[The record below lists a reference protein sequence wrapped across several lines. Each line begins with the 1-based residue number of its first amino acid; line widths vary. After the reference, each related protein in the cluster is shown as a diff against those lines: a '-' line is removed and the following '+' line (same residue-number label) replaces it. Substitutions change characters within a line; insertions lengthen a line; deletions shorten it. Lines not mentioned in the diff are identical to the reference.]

1 MKSGKIYIRLSDKV
15 QDDRKV
21 TMTTGPASHLFKVC
35 RTFTDYLM
43 RIVSFLPSATEMLY
57 DLGAGSQIVGVTH
70 ECKYP
75 SQARKKP
82 QVIRPS
88 FDPSKMTGRD
98 IDNKIVELLQS
109 GEDIYVVNEDVL
121 KRVHPDLIIAQGL
134 CEVCSPFTKEI
145 NRAVHLLEDR
155 KPDVLILDPHTLED
169 ILQNMSNLAEKISR
183 VGEGRKILSSLR
195 KRVDKVRNMK
205 VESKPKVLCLEW
217 IDPLFTAGHWIPQM
231 VEYAGGINGIS
242 SVGEQS
248 RRMDLDEA
256 AKLDPDIIVLMP
268 CGFDIRQ
275 TSKELSM
282 LVRNEEWRS
291 LRAVKNANVY
301 AVNANAYFSKPG
313 PRIVVGLE
321 ILANILHPEAS
332 EDIKVPRGSYKKL
345 DGY

>member
-1 MKSGKIYIRLSDKV
+1 
-15 QDDRKV
+15 
-21 TMTTGPASHLFKVC
+21 
-35 RTFTDYLM
+35 M

-88 FDPSKMTGRD
+88 FNPSKMTGRD

-109 GEDIYVVNEDVL
+109 GKDIYVVDEDIL
-121 KRVHPDLIIAQGL
+121 KRVHPDLIVAQGL

-155 KPDVLILDPHTLED
+155 KPDVLILDPHNLDD
-169 ILQNMSNLAEKISR
+169 ILENIRILAERISR
-183 VGEGRKILSSLR
+183 TREGRKILSSLR
-195 KRVDKVRNMK
+195 KRVDAVRNMK
-205 VESKPKVLCLEW
+205 VKSTPKVLCLEW

-242 SVGEQS
+242 SVGDQS
-248 RRMDLDEA
+248 RRMALDEA
-256 AKLDPDIIVLMP
+256 VRLDPDTIVLMP
-268 CGFDIRQ
+268 CGFDISQ
-275 TSKELSM
+275 TLKELPM
-282 LVRNEEWRS
+282 LAQNDKWRS
-291 LRAVKNANVY
+291 LRAVKNGNVY
-301 AVNANAYFSKPG
+301 AVNSNAYFSKPG

-321 ILANILHPEAS
+321 ILAKILHPQAS
-332 EDIKVPRGSYKKL
+332 QGIKVPRGSYKKL
-345 DGY
+345 RAY